1 MINVSSSTVLVAGQ
15 CWFGDV
21 RAAEKLLESI
31 NANHAILTDHRKMAR
46 LLLRAKI
53 LPTGTE
59 IDLDAVAKKITS
71 TLKDG
76 IQLSKYTKEPLA
88 FGLYFISAEFSLED
102 KDGQMDS
109 LESTVKAIEGVG
121 EFEVLGASRASVD
134 VK

>member
-1 MINVSSSTVLVAGQ
+1 MINVSNLTALAVAQ

-21 RAAEKLLESI
+21 KVVGKLLEPI
-31 NANHAILTDHRKMAR
+31 NANPATLMDHRKMAR
-46 LLLRAKI
+46 LLLRAKV

-59 IDLDAVAKKITS
+59 IDLDAVAKKIAS

-109 LESTVKAIEGVG
+109 LENAVRAIEGVG
-121 EFEVLGASRASVD
+121 EFEVLGTSRASVD

>member
-1 MINVSSSTVLVAGQ
+1 MINVSNSTALAVAPYF
-15 CWFGDV
+15 FGDAK
-21 RAAEKLLESI
+21 AAERQPESTS
-31 NANHAILTDHRKMAR
+31 ANLATLMDHRKMSR

-59 IDLDAVAKKITS
+59 IDLDATAKKIS
-71 TLKDG
+71 SSLKDG

-88 FGLYFISAEFSLED
+88 FGLYFISAEFTLED

-109 LESTVKAIEGVG
+109 LENAVKSIEGVG
-121 EFEVLGASRASVD
+121 EFEVLGTSRASVD

>member
-1 MINVSSSTVLVAGQ
+1 MINVLNLTALAAAQ
-15 CWFGDV
+15 CCFGDV
-21 RAAEKLLESI
+21 RVVEKLPEPI
-31 NANHAILTDHRKMAR
+31 NANPATLKDRRKMSR

-59 IDLDAVAKKITS
+59 TDLDSVAKKISS

-76 IQLSKYTKEPLA
+76 ILLSKYTKEPLA
-88 FGLYFISAEFSLED
+88 FGLYFINAEFSLED

-109 LESTVKAIEGVG
+109 LENTVRAIEGVG
-121 EFEVLGASRASVD
+121 EFEVLGASRASVN

>member
-1 MINVSSSTVLVAGQ
+1 MINVSNSTALAVVQ
-15 CWFGDV
+15 CWFGDAKV
-21 RAAEKLLESI
+21 AEKLPEPT
-31 NANHAILTDHRKMAR
+31 NANPAILMDHRKMAR

-59 IDLDAVAKKITS
+59 VDLDAVAKKIAS

-121 EFEVLGASRASVD
+121 EFEVLGTSRASVD

>member
-1 MINVSSSTVLVAGQ
+1 MKVV
-15 CWFGDV
+15 
-21 RAAEKLLESI
+21 EKLLEPI
-31 NANHAILTDHRKMAR
+31 NANPAILMDHRKMAR

-59 IDLDAVAKKITS
+59 IDLDAIAKKIAS
-71 TLKDG
+71 SLKDG

-109 LESTVKAIEGVG
+109 LENTVRAIEGVG
-121 EFEVLGASRASVD
+121 EFEVLGTSRASVD
-134 VK
+134 MK

>member
-1 MINVSSSTVLVAGQ
+1 VVQ
-15 CWFGDV
+15 YCFGDV
-21 RAAEKLLESI
+21 KVAEKLQDPT
-31 NANHAILTDHRKMAR
+31 NANPATLMDHRKMAR

-59 IDLDAVAKKITS
+59 IDLDEIAKKIGS

-88 FGLYFISAEFSLED
+88 FGLYFINAEFSLDDRE
-102 KDGQMDS
+102 GQMDS
-109 LESTVKAIEGVG
+109 LENTIRAIEGAG
-121 EFEVLGASRASVD
+121 EFEVLGLSRVSVE

>member
-1 MINVSSSTVLVAGQ
+1 MINVSNSTALAVVK

-21 RAAEKLLESI
+21 KAAENLLKPI
-31 NANHAILTDHRKMAR
+31 NANPVTLMDHRKMAR

-59 IDLDAVAKKITS
+59 TDLDAIAKKIAS

-109 LESTVKAIEGVG
+109 LENTVKAIEGVG

-134 VK
+134 VR

>member
-1 MINVSSSTVLVAGQ
+1 M
-15 CWFGDV
+15 
-21 RAAEKLLESI
+21 
-31 NANHAILTDHRKMAR
+31 DHRKMAR

-59 IDLDAVAKKITS
+59 IDLDEVAKKIAS

-88 FGLYFISAEFSLED
+88 FGLYFINAEFSLD
-102 KDGQMDS
+102 DRDGQMDS
-109 LESTVKAIEGVG
+109 LENTLRAIKGVG
-121 EFEVLGASRASVD
+121 EFEVLGTSRASVD

>member
-1 MINVSSSTVLVAGQ
+1 MT
-15 CWFGDV
+15 
-21 RAAEKLLESI
+21 
-31 NANHAILTDHRKMAR
+31 R
-46 LLLRAKI
+46 LSLRAKI

-59 IDLDAVAKKITS
+59 IDLDNVANKIGMS
-71 TLKDG
+71 LKEG
-76 IQLSKYTKEPLA
+76 ITLSKYTKEPLA

-109 LESTVKAIEGVG
+109 LENTVKAIEGVG

>member
-1 MINVSSSTVLVAGQ
+1 MVQ
-15 CWFGDV
+15 YCFGDAKV
-21 RAAEKLLESI
+21 AEKLQDPT
-31 NANHAILTDHRKMAR
+31 NANPATLMDHRKMAR

-59 IDLDAVAKKITS
+59 VDLDEIANKIGS

-88 FGLYFISAEFSLED
+88 FGLYFINAEFSLDDRE
-102 KDGQMDS
+102 GQMDS
-109 LESTVKAIEGVG
+109 LENTIRAIEGAG
-121 EFEVLGASRASVD
+121 EFEVLGLSRASVE